1 MRSLLINVI
10 VSVIWMLLQREL
22 SLIGFAIGFVIGF
35 AMLWLFKPVLGSGTY
50 IRRTL
55 GFVRFVGIFTRA
67 FVTSCWSIARA
78 ALFAKI
84 APIQPMLITYNVRGL
99 TRLEILL
106 LSHCISL
113 TPGTTTVEIS
123 PDFTRFVLHVFDTH
137 DPNAVRR
144 EIDETLRRGIL
155 AFTR

>member
-22 SLIGFAIGFVIGF
+22 SVIGFGIGFVIGF
-35 AMLWLFKPVLGSGTY
+35 AMIWLFKPVLGSGTY

-55 GFVRFVGIFTRA
+55 GFVRFTGIFIRA
-67 FVTSCWSIARA
+67 FVTSCWSIGRA
-78 ALFAKI
+78 VLFAKI
-84 APIQPMLITYNVRGL
+84 EPIQPMLISYNVRGL

-137 DPNAVRR
+137 DPDAVRR
-144 EIDETLRRGIL
+144 DIDQTLRRGIL